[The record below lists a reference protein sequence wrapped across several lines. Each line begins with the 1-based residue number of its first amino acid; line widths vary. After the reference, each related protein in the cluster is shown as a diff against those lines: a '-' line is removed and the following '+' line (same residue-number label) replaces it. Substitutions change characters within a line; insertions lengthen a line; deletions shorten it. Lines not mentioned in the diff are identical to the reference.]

1 MSKPIDLTER
11 CKERVHAARSF
22 NGHPCSRKAVRDGY
36 CKQHHPEAVKA
47 RAEARKAESDAFW
60 AQHEARVSATKA
72 AADALRRD
80 AERYRWL
87 RQRRTDSRVVRLMVC
102 QFYGMNAIFLADDE
116 ADSTIDEAMRTEQW
130 SANLGPSS
138 LR

>member
-1 MSKPIDLTER
+1 MPRT
-11 CKERVHAARSF
+11 RST
-22 NGHPCSRKAVRDGY
+22 AT
-36 CKQHHPEAVKA
+36 
-47 RAEARKAESDAFW
+47 RAPAKLSAMNAES
-60 AQHEARVSATKA
+60 
-72 AADALRRD
+72 DALRRD

-138 LR
+138 SR